1 MNLVYGEIVDLKVE
15 DGMQMGSV
23 RVSGAL
29 KKVPL
34 DLLQD
39 VQRGDK
45 VLMCDGVAIA
55 KVADNWS
62 AQKGVARS
70 FGFRHSPATP
80 KPSDDGG
87 FVI

>member
-23 RVSGAL
+23 RVSGVL

-34 DLLQD
+34 DLLQG
-39 VQRGDK
+39 VQRGEK

-55 KVADNWS
+55 KVADSRNG
-62 AQKGVARS
+62 QGGVADS
-70 FGFRHSPATP
+70 FGFRA
-80 KPSDDGG
+80 SD